1 MPKVGKD
8 KKLSRVARRVA
19 ASNPL
24 PTGSN
29 KDHDNKEETTNNHED
44 AAKAREAMSRGQ
56 RKRLAKHEQY
66 LKKEKMI
73 LSTLVLKK
81 REEQK
86 KRIDGLDAI
95 REALLDTTKNT
106 EKMDEVEEYNPS
118 YGSNRVRKNLVTGE
132 IERMNLVQQHPAFKE
147 DPFAT
152 LQEHLKNTLAEQKEK
167 RQKEASEKVE
177 NDKKKK
183 QEKKQEKKERLQ
195 GVKKSSKKY
204 KTRRSK

>member
-8 KKLSRVARRVA
+8 KKLNRVARRVA

-24 PTGSN
+24 GTASKEDDN
-29 KDHDNKEETTNNHED
+29 EDKTTIDHETVTKPGETL
-44 AAKAREAMSRGQ
+44 SRGQ
-56 RKRLAKHEQY
+56 RKRQAKHEQY

-73 LSTLVLKK
+73 LSTLMLKK
-81 REEQK
+81 REDQK
-86 KRIDGLDAI
+86 KRIDGMDAI
-95 REALLDTTKNT
+95 RDALLDTAKSTETKT
-106 EKMDEVEEYNPS
+106 EDVDYKPS
-118 YGSNRVRKNLVTGE
+118 YGSNRAKKSLISGE

-152 LQEHLKNTLAEQKEK
+152 LQEHLKNTLAEEKEK
-167 RQKEASEKVE
+167 RQKEAKQKADDTKAKKE
-177 NDKKKK
+177 KKK
-183 QEKKQEKKERLQ
+183 QERKERLQ